1 MSLFVRSEK
10 TFIEASE
17 INKKQL
23 KLAVF
28 GLVVGLFLA
37 GLDGSIVAVA
47 MPMIAGT
54 LGGFSRLAWVSTAYL
69 VTTAMATPLL
79 GKLSD
84 IFGRRRI
91 YLISVNIFLATS
103 LLCGLAQ
110 NIEQLIL
117 FRALQGIGGGGIGAI
132 TFAIIAELVAPRE
145 RGRYIGL
152 FVSVYAVSGVAG
164 PLLGGWMV
172 ERLSWR
178 WIFFVNLPIG
188 FVALAIIASVLNI
201 NFHTIKAKVDVL
213 GAIYLSLT
221 IFSLFM
227 ALELGR
233 TNGWASTEVVSLF
246 VLTVVLLAL
255 FVRQE
260 ERVDEPM
267 VPLRLLKDRVVRVCS
282 VIAFFAG
289 TTMFGASL
297 YFSIFFQDVL
307 FNTPTLAGLRTLPII
322 VGFLLSSMVVGR
334 AISRT
339 GKYVT
344 YPKVGAAVVV
354 IGVSVSAFALTP
366 TSPFAILAV
375 SMLLIGLGMGALMPT
390 ISIASQNAVE
400 IRDLGVTTALV
411 TFFRTLG
418 GAVALALYSTIFNSV
433 VADRLAAKLPN
444 SASAST
450 DLLKMIG
457 TPKAIEASAPAIR
470 DAITSSITDGIVVV
484 FWIAIPVAA
493 VALLMSFRLPAREL
507 RKTVLATPVA
517 E

>member
-1 MSLFVRSEK
+1 MSLFVRSK
-10 TFIEASE
+10 RTFIEASE
-17 INKKQL
+17 INKRQL
-23 KLAVF
+23 KLALF
-28 GLVVGLFLA
+28 GLMVGLFLA
-37 GLDGSIVAVA
+37 SLDGSIVVVA
-47 MPMIAGT
+47 MPTIAGT

-69 VTTAMATPLL
+69 VTTAMATPVL

-91 YLISVNIFLATS
+91 YLISVFIFLAGS

-132 TFAIIAELVAPRE
+132 TFAIVAELVSPRE
-145 RGRYIGL
+145 RGRYMGL
-152 FVSVYAVSGVAG
+152 FMSVYAVSGVVG

-172 ERLSWR
+172 EQLSWR

-188 FVALAIIASVLNI
+188 FVALTIITSVLKI
-201 NFHTIKAKVDVL
+201 NFHTIKAKVDIK
-213 GAIYLSLT
+213 GAIFLSLT

-233 TNGWASTEVVSLF
+233 TNGWTSKEVVSLF
-246 VLTVVLLAL
+246 VFTLVLLVL

-260 ERVDEPM
+260 QRVDEPM

-282 VIAFFAG
+282 VISFVAG
-289 TTMFGASL
+289 TTLFGLTL
-297 YFSIFFQDVL
+297 YFSIFFQNVL
-307 FNTPTLAGLRTLPII
+307 FIAPTSAGLRTLPII
-322 VGFLLSSMVVGR
+322 VGILLSSMVVGR

-344 YPKVGAAVVV
+344 YPKVGAAVV
-354 IGVSVSAFALTP
+354 IGGISLSAFALTP
-366 TSPFAILAV
+366 SSPFAILAV
-375 SMLLIGLGMGALMPT
+375 SMFLIGLGMGAVLPT
-390 ISIASQNAVE
+390 VNIAAQNAVE

-433 VADRLAAKLPN
+433 VADRLATKLPS
-444 SASAST
+444 SAGGAT

-457 TPKAIEASAPAIR
+457 TPQAIEVSAPLVR
-470 DAITSSITDGIVVV
+470 EAITSSITDGVVRV

-493 VALLMSFRLPAREL
+493 VVFVMAFRLPAREL
-507 RKTVLATPVA
+507 RKTVLATPIA

>member
-1 MSLFVRSEK
+1 VSLFVRSEK
-10 TFIEASE
+10 IFIEPSE
-17 INKKQL
+17 INKQQL

-47 MPMIAGT
+47 MPTIAGT
-54 LGGFSRLAWVSTAYL
+54 LGGFSRLAWVSTSYI
-69 VTTAMATPLL
+69 VMTAMATPLL

-91 YLISVNIFLATS
+91 YLVSINIFLVSS

-132 TFAIIAELVAPRE
+132 TFAIVAELVSPRE
-145 RGRYIGL
+145 RGKYMGL

-164 PLLGGWMV
+164 PLLGGWLV
-172 ERLSWR
+172 EHLSWR

-188 FVALAIIASVLNI
+188 FAALMIITSVLNI
-201 NFHTIKAKVDVL
+201 NFHTIKAKVDIK
-213 GAIYLSLT
+213 GAVFLSLT
-221 IFSLFM
+221 IFGLFA

-233 TNGWASTEVVSLF
+233 TNGWTSRE
-246 VLTVVLLAL
+246 VVLLFVFTVVFLVL

-260 ERVDEPM
+260 GQVDEPM
-267 VPLRLLKDRVVRVCS
+267 VPLRLLKDPVVRVCS

-289 TTMFGASL
+289 TTLLGVSL
-297 YFSIFFQDVL
+297 YFSIYFQDVL
-307 FNTPTLAGLRTLPII
+307 FIAPTSAGLRTLPMIAGI
-322 VGFLLSSMVVGR
+322 LLSAMVVGR

-354 IGVSVSAFALTP
+354 GGIAVSALALTP
-366 TSPFAILAV
+366 TSPFWILAA
-375 SMLLIGLGMGALMPT
+375 SMFMIGLGMGAVLPT
-390 ISIASQNAVE
+390 VNIASQNAVE

-433 VADRLAAKLPN
+433 VADRLASKLPS
-444 SASAST
+444 SASGPT
-450 DLLKMIG
+450 DLLEIIG
-457 TPKAIEASAPAIR
+457 TPEAIEASAPAIR
-470 DAITSSITDGIVVV
+470 EAITSSITDGIVRV

-493 VALLMSFRLPAREL
+493 VALLMTFRLQAREL
-507 RKTVLATPVA
+507 RETVSATPVG